1 MRKTQAKQLTL
12 PGKKSF
18 SRRQAAL
25 TVVIVRASG
34 RNFIDQPA
42 VTKTSASTPFRRL
55 SFPLASDGGRLS
67 LSHPHTFTRLLQA
80 YRQGS
85 SEAAERLFTLVYQD
99 LRCLAQQYL
108 NEERPGHT
116 LQAMALVHEACL
128 RLFGGSLVEL
138 EDRAHFFVVA
148 ARQMRRILI
157 DHARG
162 VQAQRRIPKTILAP
176 LSDAKDLAA
185 QPDEELLL
193 LDEALQQLE
202 ARLPRAGQVVELRYF
217 AGLTEEETAR
227 ILNISVTTVKRD
239 WTFAK
244 LWLLDRLAKT

>member
-1 MRKTQAKQLTL
+1 LREWRAGDAEARDDLARL
-12 PGKKSF
+12 VYEHLHLL
-18 SRRQAAL
+18 AANYL
-25 TVVIVRASG
+25 R
-34 RNFIDQPA
+34 
-42 VTKTSASTPFRRL
+42 
-55 SFPLASDGGRLS
+55 
-67 LSHPHTFTRLLQA
+67 HEPHTPSLQTT
-80 YRQGS
+80 
-85 SEAAERLFTLVYQD
+85 ELI
-99 LRCLAQQYL
+99 
-108 NEERPGHT
+108 
-116 LQAMALVHEACL
+116 HETWL
-128 RLFGGSLVEL
+128 RLFGH
-138 EDRAHFFVVA
+138 EDLDFASRAHFFVIA